1 MKPAA
6 DYSGFF
12 PFGWLRGFR
21 GDNWQIFWSKKTGDL
36 FLKATTKNTLIKIGE
51 ASDWMKAKKKADS
64 LMENPDS
71 VAIQSTDH

>member
-21 GDNWQIFWSKKTGDL
+21 DDNWQIFWSKKTGDL

-51 ASDWMKAKKKADS
+51 ASDWMKAKEKADF

-71 VAIQSTDH
+71 VVMQFTDH

>member
-1 MKPAA
+1 MKLAA

-36 FLKATTKNTLIKIGE
+36 FLKATMKNTLIKVGE
-51 ASDWMKAKKKADS
+51 ASDWMEAKKKADF
-64 LMENPDS
+64 LMENPNS